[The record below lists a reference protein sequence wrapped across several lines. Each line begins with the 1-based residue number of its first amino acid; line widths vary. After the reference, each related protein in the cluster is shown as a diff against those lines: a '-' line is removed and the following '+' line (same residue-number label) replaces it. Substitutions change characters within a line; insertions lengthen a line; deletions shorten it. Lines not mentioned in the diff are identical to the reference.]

1 MSQPSLSRLLA
12 STLLAAAPLAAQFTS
27 VTSTPVAP
35 GCNQWFTG
43 CCAIASM
50 PASLQLALD
59 STAQRLDVT
68 VTALEGC
75 CGVAVPL
82 RALALGTA
90 PAAVPLPEF
99 GAACTLHVQPAVL
112 LATAGTTFSMQLPP
126 SVATLGFLAQGLAW
140 QTWSFG
146 PPAERFL
153 FTDAYAVT
161 LQ

>member
-1 MSQPSLSRLLA
+1 MKVLA
-12 STLLAAAPLAAQFTS
+12 TMALAAAPLAAQFSS
-27 VTSTPVAP
+27 VTTTTAAP
-35 GCNQWFTG
+35 GCNLWWTG

-50 PASLQLALD
+50 PAALQFALD
-59 STAQRLDVT
+59 ATNNRLDVT

-99 GAACTLHVQPAVL
+99 GANCTLHVDPAVL
-112 LATAGTTFSMQLPP
+112 LATTGTGFSLQLP
-126 SVATLGFLAQGLAW
+126 ATPAALGFLAQGLAW
-140 QTWSFG
+140 QTWSFA
-146 PPAERFL
+146 PAAADRFL

-161 LQ
+161 VQ